1 VAKVEIYLTDWCAY
15 SFRTKAVLDAKG
27 VQYDE
32 YDIEADPA
40 RNQEMHE
47 RAGADAK
54 VPVIFINDK
63 LIGGS
68 DELGALEDS
77 GELDRLLAENG

>member
-1 VAKVEIYLTDWCAY
+1 MAKVEIYLTDWCAY
-15 SFRTKAVLDAKG
+15 SFRAKAVLDAKG
-27 VQYDE
+27 VQYNE

-40 RNQEMHE
+40 RNEEMQQ

-63 LIGGS
+63 LIGGA
-68 DELGALEDS
+68 DELGVLEDS
-77 GELDRLLAENG
+77 GELDRLMAVDG